1 MTRISD
7 QRKMEIMAA
16 FQRSVKRDSREEI
29 EAIGLDEVRQADEM
43 LGNRDVDTGW
53 RRAMQNRIKV
63 LEAEEVRT
71 EQREHES
78 KIRAGTMVMRIVIG
92 LVVVG
97 LAGWLFLR

>member
-78 KIRAGTMVMRIVIG
+78 YGRK
-92 LVVVG
+92 
-97 LAGWLFLR
+97 